1 MRKMRMDAMSI
12 ETAYLAFRYC
22 TYVVILIA
30 LLFWMKKGM
39 YFGFVLAFLMA
50 ATTAYFYFQF
60 RNTKIYHLYHST
72 NKDLFEDLLSAYQSQ
87 NKHILTSGR
96 TEKGFFIL
104 EDNQGIRFGYYLPFG
119 RKGTKQLF
127 RIRSYVEELECL
139 TDKYDADYPVLIM
152 DDKAELKILLFHRLH
167 PEHQFE
173 LWKRRSVCQ
182 YAISKGSQVIRSN
195 KGT

>member
-1 MRKMRMDAMSI
+1 MRKLRMDAMSI

-22 TYVVILIA
+22 TYLVMMIA
-30 LLFWMKKGM
+30 LLLWMKKGM
-39 YFGFVLAFLMA
+39 YFGFMLAFLLA
-50 ATTAYFYFQF
+50 ATTTYFYFQF

-87 NKHILTSGR
+87 NKHILASGR
-96 TEKGFFIL
+96 TENGFFIL
-104 EDNQGIRFGYYLPFG
+104 EDKEGIRFSYYLPFG
-119 RKGTKQLF
+119 RKGTKRLNK
-127 RIRSYVEELECL
+127 IRSYFEELECL

-152 DDKAELKILLFHRLH
+152 DDKNELKIQFFQRLH

-182 YAISKGSQVIRSN
+182 YAISEGSREI
-195 KGT
+195 

>member
-1 MRKMRMDAMSI
+1 MRKLRMDAMFI

-22 TYVVILIA
+22 TYLVMMIA
-30 LLFWMKKGM
+30 LLLWMKKGM
-39 YFGFVLAFLMA
+39 YFGFMLAFLLA
-50 ATTAYFYFQF
+50 ATTTYFYFQF

-87 NKHILTSGR
+87 NKHILASGR
-96 TEKGFFIL
+96 TENGFFIL
-104 EDNQGIRFGYYLPFG
+104 EDKEGIRFSYYLPFG
-119 RKGTKQLF
+119 RKGTKRLNK
-127 RIRSYVEELECL
+127 IRSYVEELECL

-152 DDKAELKILLFHRLH
+152 DDKNELKIQFFQRLH

-182 YAISKGSQVIRSN
+182 YAISEGSREI
-195 KGT
+195 